1 MGCFGGGG
9 GSGEASLNF
18 QREQVEKQHEYD
30 KKQYSF
36 QWDESKDKAGNKK
49 GTMWQNYDY
58 QKDSIKIAQ
67 DNDLAAKKY
76 KEETANQQ
84 WNYQNEVKTFQEE
97 LQTRLYNKNQV
108 QVAEQFTMNEAA
120 ASHAVKEVDR
130 ASEEA
135 FIDAAFQNQQ
145 LVDDLWHSTGSLG
158 LEKAK
163 TTLGLAGKESE
174 LEYQQDK
181 TIVEY
186 GQEVS
191 KTKYDTAGAQLN
203 LADATTKAGFQKAGT
218 TQNLLT
224 TQAKNAYD
232 KQSLMT
238 DLASNMNKSKYEMSV
253 LRRDVNQMQA
263 KSAFADQEN
272 TIKHLQSVG
281 QATASGQA
289 GRSQGKAIQAFAA
302 ALGRQ
307 GIANAQEMIYG
318 KNKAEATARLLQ
330 ETNLYDTQKAAQAS
344 QQIDLKSLDAIQK
357 AGLAL
362 EGAEHD
368 LKMAGKKTDLNISQ
382 LNDSLLGVTELTNL
396 STKQID
402 NQMKNAQNQA
412 GIDFSKFDLES
423 MKGQKDFELNKN
435 IMQASL
441 DSALA
446 QSGLDLEQIGLK
458 KAQADLQTQAMSQL
472 KPEAGPAIPQPLPLP
487 TTVYQDPQKPTK
499 PPEPIKGAMPTY
511 AGPGAGQKVLSGAVA
526 GLGTAAM
533 MGAFKAGGAGGWSAA
548 GGWAGPLGLAV
559 GIGTMLFG

>member
-1 MGCFGGGG
+1 MGCFGGG

-36 QWDESKDKAGNKK
+36 QWDEGKDAEGNKK

-67 DNDLAAKKY
+67 NNDLAAKKY

-84 WNYQNEVKTFQEE
+84 WNYQNEVKSYQEE
-97 LQTRLYNKNQV
+97 LQNKLYNKNQA
-108 QVAEQFTMNEAA
+108 QVAQQFTMNEAA
-120 ASHAVKEVDR
+120 ASHAVKEVDK

-135 FIDAAFQNQQ
+135 FIDAAFQNKQ
-145 LVDDLWHSTGSLG
+145 LIDDLWHSTGSLG

-163 TTLGLAGKESE
+163 TQLGLEGKESE

-181 TIVEY
+181 SIVEY

-191 KTKYDTAGAQLN
+191 KTKYDTAGVQLD
-203 LADATTKAGFQKAGT
+203 LSDATTKAGFQKAGI

-224 TQAKNAYD
+224 SEAKNAFD
-232 KQSLMT
+232 KQTLMT
-238 DLASNMNKSKYEMSV
+238 DLASNMNKSKYEMAS
-253 LRRDVNQMQA
+253 LRRDVDQMRA

-281 QATASGQA
+281 QATASGRT

-302 ALGRQ
+302 AIGRQ

-318 KNKAEATARLLQ
+318 KNKAEATSRLLQ
-330 ETNLYDTQKAAQAS
+330 ETNLYDTQKSAQAS
-344 QQIDLKSLDAIQK
+344 QEIDLKSLDAIQK
-357 AGLAL
+357 AGLSL

-402 NQMKNAQNQA
+402 NQMKSAQNQA

-423 MKGQKDFELNKN
+423 MKGEKDFELNKN

-441 DSALA
+441 DSALS
-446 QSGLDLEQIGLK
+446 QSSLDLEQIGLK

-472 KPEAGPAIPQPLPLP
+472 KPEAGPSIPKPLPLP
-487 TTVYQDPQKPTK
+487 TTIYQDPQKPTK

-511 AGPGAGQKVLSGAVA
+511 SGPSFGQKALSGAVA
-526 GLGTAAM
+526 GLGTSAM
-533 MGAFKAGGAGGWSAA
+533 LGAFAKTGGGWGAA

>member
-9 GSGEASLNF
+9 GAAQDSLNF
-18 QREQVEKQHEYD
+18 QKEQVEKQHEYD
-30 KKQYSF
+30 KKQYNF
-36 QWDESKDKAGNKK
+36 QWDESLDEEGNKK

-58 QKDSIKIAQ
+58 QKESIKIAQ
-67 DNDLAAKKY
+67 ENDLAAKNY

-84 WNYQNEVKTFQEE
+84 WNYQNEVKSFQED
-97 LQTRLYNKNQV
+97 LQNKLYNKNQA
-108 QVAEQFTMNEAA
+108 QVAKQFTMNEAA
-120 ASHAVKEVDR
+120 ASHAVKEVDK

-145 LVDDLWHSTGSLG
+145 LIDDLWHSTGSLG

-163 TTLGLAGKESE
+163 TQLGLEGKESE
-174 LEYQQDK
+174 FEYQKDK

-191 KTKYDTAGAQLN
+191 KTKYDIAGAQLN
-203 LADATTKAGFQKAGT
+203 LADQTTKAGFQKAGI

-224 TQAKNAYD
+224 SEAKNAFD
-232 KQSLMT
+232 KQSLIT
-238 DLASNMNKSKYEMSV
+238 DLAQNMNKSKYEMAS
-253 LRRDVNQMQA
+253 LRRNVDQMRA

-281 QATASGQA
+281 QATASGRT

-307 GIANAQEMIYG
+307 GVMNAQEMIYG
-318 KNKAEATARLLQ
+318 TKKAESTAKLLQ
-330 ETNLYDTQKAAQAS
+330 ETNLYDTQKAAMAS
-344 QQIDLKSLDAIQK
+344 QEIDLKSLDAIQK
-357 AGLAL
+357 AGLSL
-362 EGAEHD
+362 ESSQHD

-402 NQMKNAQNQA
+402 NQMKNAQNKA

-446 QSGLDLEQIGLK
+446 QSDLDLEQIGLK

-487 TTVYQDPQKPTK
+487 TTKYQDPQKPTK

-511 AGPGAGQKVLSGAVA
+511 TGPSFGQKALSGAVA
-526 GLGTAAM
+526 GLGTSAM
-533 MGAFKAGGAGGWSAA
+533 LGAFGAQGGGWAASA
-548 GGWAGPLGLAV
+548 GWAGPLGLAV
-559 GIGTMLFG
+559 GIGTLFFG